1 MRLHTRLFTF
11 ALVSLT
17 IAGTALG
24 SGFAIFEQGAKATAM
39 GGAFAATADDP
50 SAIFYNVAG
59 IAQQR
64 RMTFMAGGTA
74 INFSNQFRGDPND
87 EFTSGTTGQYARHT
101 FVPPNAYVT
110 VPIGTSLTF
119 GLGLTT
125 PFGLRT
131 NWEDPWVGRFVS
143 KDANVK
149 TLDVEPA
156 LAWQTS
162 DGRLAIGVGAD
173 YRRGHLVLQ
182 RNNAPTGNGL
192 NPFTGRI
199 VDVANVYLNSDW
211 DSAWGYNVGVLLK
224 PSDRFR
230 IGASY
235 RSDMDIKF
243 SGDATFTQIPTGNPQ
258 LDAIVKAGLPP
269 NQKITTTLPFPATAI
284 IGFAW
289 TAIPK
294 TDLEFDFTHTTWSRF
309 KSLDVAFATTPAV
322 NLSRAENWK
331 DANSYRIGVNHA
343 ATADWDVRFGLLYD
357 RNPQPTEAVSPLLPD
372 ADRTGVT
379 FGTGYHSGPWIFDWS
394 VFVLHFANRS
404 TEGVS
409 SEGFNGT
416 YKTNA
421 LLLSLNLGYRF

>member
-1 MRLHTRLFTF
+1 MRLLTRLFTL

-17 IAGTALG
+17 IAGTAFG
-24 SGFAIFEQGAKATAM
+24 SGFALFEQGAKATSMA
-39 GGAFAATADDP
+39 GAFAATADDP

-64 RMTFMAGGTA
+64 HFTIMAGGTA
-74 INFSNQFRGDPND
+74 INFANEFRGDPND
-87 EFTSGTTGQYARHT
+87 EFTSGATGQYRRHT

-110 VPIGTSLTF
+110 VPIGNSLTF
-119 GLGLTT
+119 GLGLMT

-131 NWEDPWVGRFVS
+131 NWQDPWIGRFVS
-143 KDANVK
+143 RDANVK
-149 TLDVEPA
+149 TLSIEPA
-156 LAWQTS
+156 LAWQS
-162 DGRLAIGVGAD
+162 ADGRLAIGVGAD
-173 YRRGHLVLQ
+173 YRRAHLILQ

-211 DSAWGYNVGVLLK
+211 DSAWGYNVGVLFK

-258 LDAIVKAGLPP
+258 LDAIVRAGLPP
-269 NQKITTTLPFPATAI
+269 NQRISTTLPFPATAI
-284 IGFAW
+284 LGLAV
-289 TAIPK
+289 TAMPN
-294 TDLEFDFTHTTWSRF
+294 TDVEFDFTHTTWSRF

-322 NLSRAENWK
+322 NLSRPENWK
-331 DANSYRIGVNHA
+331 DTNSFRVGVNHA
-343 ATADWDVRFGLLYD
+343 ATEVWDVRFGVLYD
-357 RNPQPTEAVSPLLPD
+357 QNPEPAQAVSPLLPD
-372 ADRTGVT
+372 ADREGVT
-379 FGTGYHSGPWIFDWS
+379 FGVGHHRGPWIVDAS
-394 VFVLHFANRS
+394 VFVLHFKNRS
-404 TEGVS
+404 TMGQS
-409 SEGFNGT
+409 LEGFNGS

-421 LLLSLNLGYRF
+421 SLLSLNLGYRF

>member
-1 MRLHTRLFTF
+1 MRLHSRFLMF

-17 IAGTALG
+17 IAGTAFG

-64 RMTFMAGGTA
+64 HFTILAGGTA
-74 INFSNQFRGDPND
+74 INFANEFRGDPND
-87 EFTSGTTGQYARHT
+87 EYTSGTTGQYARHT

-110 VPIGTSLTF
+110 VPIGTNMTF
-119 GLGLTT
+119 GLGLMT

-131 NWEDPWVGRFVS
+131 NWQAPWVGRFVS
-143 KDANVK
+143 SDANVK
-149 TLDVEPA
+149 TLSIEPA

-162 DGRLAIGVGAD
+162 DGRLAIGAGAD
-173 YRRGHLVLQ
+173 YRRAHIILQ
-182 RNNAPTGNGL
+182 RNNAPTGNGV

-211 DSAWGYNVGVLLK
+211 DSAWGYNVGVLYK
-224 PSDRFR
+224 ADSFR
-230 IGASY
+230 VGGSY
-235 RSDMDIKF
+235 RSDMDINF
-243 SGDATFTQIPTGNPQ
+243 TGDATFTQIPTGNPQ

-269 NQKITTTLPFPATAI
+269 NQRIATTLPFPSTTI
-284 IGFAW
+284 LGFAL
-289 TAIPK
+289 TTIPN
-294 TDLEFDFTHTTWSRF
+294 TDVEFDITHTTWSRF

-331 DANSYRIGVNHA
+331 DANSYRIGANHA
-343 ATADWDVRFGLLYD
+343 ATPNWDVRFGLLYD
-357 RNPQPTEAVSPLLPD
+357 RNPQPTESVSPLLPD
-372 ADRTGVT
+372 ADRTGAT
-379 FGTGYHSGPWIFDWS
+379 FGTGYHSGPWIVDAT
-394 VFVLHFANRS
+394 VFVLHFNDRS
-404 TEGVS
+404 TKGVS

-421 LLLSLNLGYRF
+421 TLLSLDLGYRF

>member
-1 MRLHTRLFTF
+1 MRLPTRFLTF
-11 ALVSLT
+11 ALLSLT
-17 IAGTALG
+17 IAGTAFG

-64 RMTFMAGGTA
+64 RFTVMGGGTV
-74 INFSNQFRGDPND
+74 INFSNEFRGDPND
-87 EFTSGTTGQYARHT
+87 EFTSGTTGQYRRHT

-110 VPIGTSLTF
+110 VPIGTNMTF
-119 GLGLTT
+119 GLGVMT

-131 NWEDPWVGRFVS
+131 NWQDPWVGRFVS

-149 TLDVEPA
+149 TVSIEPA

-173 YRRGHLVLQ
+173 YRRGRIVLQ
-182 RNNAPTGNGL
+182 RNNAITGNGV

-199 VDVANVYLNSDW
+199 VDVANVFLNSDW
-211 DSAWGYNVGVLLK
+211 ASALGYNAGILYK
-224 PSDRFR
+224 ADSFR
-230 IGASY
+230 VGASY
-235 RSDMDIKF
+235 RSDMDIDFK
-243 SGDATFTQIPTGNPQ
+243 GDATFTQIPTGNPQ

-269 NQKITTTLPFPATAI
+269 NQRISTTLPFPATSI
-284 IGFAW
+284 LGFAL
-289 TAIPK
+289 TTIPK
-294 TDLEFDFTHTTWSRF
+294 TDVEFDITHTTWSRF

-331 DANSYRIGVNHA
+331 DTNSYRLGANHA
-343 ATADWDVRFGLLYD
+343 ATPDWDVRFGLLYD
-357 RNPQPTEAVSPLLPD
+357 ENPQPTESVSPLLPD
-372 ADRTGVT
+372 ANRTGVT
-379 FGTGYHSGPWIFDWS
+379 FGAGYHSGPWIVDAS
-394 VFVLHFANRS
+394 VFVLHFATRS
-404 TEGVS
+404 TNGVS

-421 LLLSLNLGYRF
+421 TLLSLDLGYRF